1 MGVGPATIYRYFET
15 KAELAVSAGIS
26 YWQKVTD
33 KYVGALSGEN
43 YMEKDGSSQLQC
55 IFRIFEEIFRE
66 ERLFLGFLQEFDIFV
81 RKYQISKENIYYFL
95 RGGYHVFMPEHCG
108 HGRSYRMCSDTGDL
122 SLVHVN
128 DYKRYVDDLLFVSRR
143 AAAEF
148 PELPVYLYGHSMGG
162 GIAAAAAAQAPG
174 VFDRMILSSPM
185 IRPSSEPVPWCLAC
199 LIAAFY
205 CIVGKK
211 EQYVLGNQ
219 PYSGPERFADSA
231 SVSEARFDYYQKKRS
246 QEPLFQ
252 INAASYGW
260 LWQAV
265 RLNHYLQKKAWREIT
280 CPVLVFQAECDTYV
294 SKTEQERFARK
305 LSHRRKGGAKLVR
318 VSGVKHEIFNAG
330 TETLERYWF
339 KALDYWSAKRT

>member
-1 MGVGPATIYRYFET
+1 MDRKAVRGMILPEEGYAEAMETVVGPY
-15 KAELAVSAGIS
+15 LAGRM
-26 YWQKVTD
+26 TT
-33 KYVGALSGEN
+33 GFCEREN
-43 YMEKDGSSQLQC
+43 GK
-55 IFRIFEEIFRE
+55 RIFYARCLADQPGGVVIISHGYTETVE
-66 ERLFLGFLQEFDIFV
+66 
-81 RKYQISKENIYYFL
+81 KYKENIYYFL

-122 SLVHVN
+122 SLVHVD

-143 AAAEF
+143 ASAEF

-199 LIAAFY
+199 LIAAFF

-231 SVSEARFDYYQKKRS
+231 FVSEARFDYYQKKRS

-252 INAASYGW
+252 MNAASYGW

-294 SKTEQERFARK
+294 SKTEQERFVRK
-305 LSHRRKGGAKLVR
+305 LSHRRKDGAKLVR

-339 KALDYWSAKRT
+339 KTLDYWSAKRT

>member
-1 MGVGPATIYRYFET
+1 MDRKAVRGMILPEEGYAEAMETVVGPYL
-15 KAELAVSAGIS
+15 AERMTTGFCER
-26 YWQKVTD
+26 
-33 KYVGALSGEN
+33 EN
-43 YMEKDGSSQLQC
+43 GK
-55 IFRIFEEIFRE
+55 RIFYARCLADQPRGVVIISHGYTETVE
-66 ERLFLGFLQEFDIFV
+66 
-81 RKYQISKENIYYFL
+81 KYKENIYYFL

-122 SLVHVN
+122 SLVHVD

-143 AAAEF
+143 ASAEF

-199 LIAAFY
+199 LIAAFF

-211 EQYVLGNQ
+211 EQYVLGYQ

-252 INAASYGW
+252 MNAASYGW

-294 SKTEQERFARK
+294 SKTEQERFVRK

-339 KALDYWSAKRT
+339 KTLDYWSAKRT